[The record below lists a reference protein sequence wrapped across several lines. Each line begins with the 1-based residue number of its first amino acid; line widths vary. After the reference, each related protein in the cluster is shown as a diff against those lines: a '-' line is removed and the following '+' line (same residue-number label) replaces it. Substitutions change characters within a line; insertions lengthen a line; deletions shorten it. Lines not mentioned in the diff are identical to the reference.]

1 MSEEFDINAGVAEI
15 AESMGFNDDQ
25 NIDDTEENEGV
36 SKDTEK
42 VGQDSSDAEKEESES
57 AQNADDKDESERKQ
71 EDEILKSA
79 PASWAKDQHENW
91 SKIPKEAQDY
101 IETREKQMLDGIE
114 QYKEGHRY
122 AQEVDRALQP
132 FREDIK
138 SLGIPE
144 PQVIYN
150 LMTHHQA
157 LTKGSL
163 EQRQEAFLRIGME
176 SGIIPKEGQTLP
188 DKHTQELEQRLSR
201 IEQQEREIQSRYE
214 NEELQRITQTVD
226 SFASDPKN
234 QYFNE
239 LADDIAILLRTG
251 LDLQTAYDKAVWA
264 NPATRAK
271 ELEKER
277 ASVIEKNK
285 KEAEIAKKAT
295 STNIK
300 SSRSNGRK
308 EAEKLGSWD
317 DTMNDVIKSLRS

>member
-1 MSEEFDINAGVAEI
+1 MSEEFDIDAGVADIADSLGFEAVEEEI
-15 AESMGFNDDQ
+15 
-25 NIDDTEENEGV
+25 EENE
-36 SKDTEK
+36 STEETE
-42 VGQDSSDAEKEESES
+42 VEETESEEKPEEETKETE
-57 AQNADDKDESERKQ
+57 A
-71 EDEILKSA
+71 KSA

-144 PQVIYN
+144 SQVIYN

-214 NEELQRITQTVD
+214 NEELQRVTQTVEA
-226 SFASDPKN
+226 FASDPKN

-264 NPATRAK
+264 NPTTRAK

-308 EAEKLGSWD
+308 EDEKLGSWD
-317 DTMNDVIKSLRS
+317 DTMKDVIKSLRN

>member
-1 MSEEFDINAGVAEI
+1 MSEEFDIDAGVADIADSLGFEEVEEEI
-15 AESMGFNDDQ
+15 EETES
-25 NIDDTEENEGV
+25 TEEAEL
-36 SKDTEK
+36 E
-42 VGQDSSDAEKEESES
+42 EKESEENPEEETKETE
-57 AQNADDKDESERKQ
+57 A
-71 EDEILKSA
+71 KSA
-79 PASWAKDQHENW
+79 PASWSKDQHENW

-132 FREDIK
+132 FREDII

-214 NEELQRITQTVD
+214 NEELQRVTQTVEA
-226 SFASDPKN
+226 FASDPKN

-264 NPATRAK
+264 NPTTRSK

-308 EAEKLGSWD
+308 ETEKLGSWD
-317 DTMNDVIKSLRS
+317 DTMNDIIKSLRS